1 MLVFVARNNMDLSS
15 IVVTLM
21 PSRSSVQYKSDVHRA
36 VQVAIHACSVI
47 LDEHCKQKHQPHLKD
62 KHACQV
68 EVLAPVKTP
77 VLSMPDRLI
86 TQITSQNG
94 REELEKNGERWP
106 PLTPGA
112 AQHHKVVR
120 VVRIKDFI
128 TTNTDNWLGNFRTP
142 NGDVGKPDNA
152 HLLILLAMEPRAQL
166 ITHLVT
172 LGCCKT
178 KEIPKS
184 PRYDNFVATGKS
196 ALPAEEAEAG
206 RDRGNRPIISVV
218 DLVDDGPVQGRG
230 SGQHH
235 HNSRRDGYND
245 RDRSRSRRR
254 HRSRSNHGHD
264 GDLRNIISPRRG
276 GNPSYRGRGQLR
288 GFRR

>member
-1 MLVFVARNNMDLSS
+1 MLVFVARNNMELSS

-21 PSRSSVQYKSDVHRA
+21 PSRSNVQYKSDVHRS

-47 LDEHCKQKHQPHLKD
+47 LDDHCKQKHQPHLKD

-106 PLTPGA
+106 PLTQGV
-112 AQHHKVVR
+112 AQHHNVVR
-120 VVRIKDFI
+120 VIKVKNFI

-152 HLLILLAMEPRAQL
+152 HLLTLLANEPKAQL
-166 ITHLVT
+166 VTHLVT
-172 LGCCKT
+172 LGCHKT
-178 KEIPKS
+178 KDIPKS
-184 PRYDNFVATGKS
+184 PRYDHFVATGS
-196 ALPAEEAEAG
+196 STLPVEEAEAG

-218 DLVDDGPVQGRG
+218 DLTYAGPVQGCG
-230 SGQHH
+230 SVQY
-235 HNSRRDGYND
+235 HNSRRDDYNN
-245 RDRSRSRRR
+245 RDRSRSGRR
-254 HRSRSNHGHD
+254 HRSRSSHGHGD
-264 GDLRNIISPRRG
+264 GDLRNTISPRRG